1 MDATDN
7 KPGREEVYSIVV
19 RAGKRTYFFDVKETR
34 AKEKYLTI
42 TESKRRF
49 NNDSGKFFYEKHK
62 LFLYKEDFEKFADGL
77 TGVIDYIK
85 ANPGPEQQQ
94 KDQEQEQKSDF
105 GETSTDSLSNET
117 EDTKSDLAGTSD
129 DQDSTDFGGLEDSEK
144 DEDKF

>member
-1 MDATDN
+1 MDALDN
-7 KPGREEVYSIVV
+7 KQGREEIYSIVV

-85 ANPGPEQQQ
+85 ANPGPEQQ
-94 KDQEQEQKSDF
+94 EQEQASESGDP
-105 GETSTDSLSNET
+105 ETGSLSNGTEET
-117 EDTKSDLAGTSD
+117 KRDFTDTSSD
-129 DQDSTDFGGLEDSEK
+129 DQISPDEDEPDDAAK

>member
-1 MDATDN
+1 MDEYDN
-7 KPGREEVYSIVV
+7 KQEREEIYSIVV

-77 TGVIDYIK
+77 SGVIDFIK
-85 ANPGPEQQQ
+85 ANPGPEQSEDSTAE
-94 KDQEQEQKSDF
+94 KSGEVSSFTVADTPGDESSGIADDDLFDDKSD
-105 GETSTDSLSNET
+105 DSGKE
-117 EDTKSDLAGTSD
+117 
-129 DQDSTDFGGLEDSEK
+129 
-144 DEDKF
+144 EDKF